1 MPAKFSFDVR
11 VAKGF
16 PARLGEVQ
24 YETDGRLN
32 LKKLLAEALQKL
44 KKDGPDAGAPHGVLG
59 DYEVPLGTDYLL
71 IYSWETERDEQ
82 KRPLADHVY
91 LLTIKKVAK

>member
-1 MPAKFSFDVR
+1 MDLMR
-11 VAKGF
+11 
-16 PARLGEVQ
+16 
-24 YETDGRLN
+24 
-32 LKKLLAEALQKL
+32 
-44 KKDGPDAGAPHGVLG
+44 APHGVLG